1 MPYAYGNVISYEIDP
16 GSWSFYFSGLV
27 YGRIYG
33 IGRHTR
39 KSDIISM
46 LGASNLSLDDVRFEY
61 NPNYAPV
68 AA

>member
-1 MPYAYGNVISYEIDP
+1 MPYAYAIAISYETDP
-16 GSWSFYFSGLV
+16 GSWSFYFPGLV